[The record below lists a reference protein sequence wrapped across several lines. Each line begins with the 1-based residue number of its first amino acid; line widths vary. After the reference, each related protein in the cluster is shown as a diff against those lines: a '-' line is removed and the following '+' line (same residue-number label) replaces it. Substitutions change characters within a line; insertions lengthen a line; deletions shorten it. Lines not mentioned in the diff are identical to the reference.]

1 MKESEIFFLRSIA
14 KKRLNEYLGATKR
27 RIEELRQ
34 YLQEKESDM
43 IEETLGEYAN
53 TIYKMLPDKW
63 IKLLSNRFYFTPDS
77 ENKDK
82 TLFLEMV
89 KEDALR
95 KYGLSWYRFTEKEV
109 LDSGFSSIEEV
120 QIDIPVINEILS
132 EVFHVSSVYNVLSKT
147 QEEAVEKSRD
157 SNEIGL
163 IFTVIS

>member
-1 MKESEIFFLRSIA
+1 
-14 KKRLNEYLGATKR
+14 
-27 RIEELRQ
+27 
-34 YLQEKESDM
+34 
-43 IEETLGEYAN
+43 
-53 TIYKMLPDKW
+53 ML
-63 IKLLSNRFYFTPDS
+63 
-77 ENKDK
+77 
-82 TLFLEMV
+82 